1 MNITYVNTYMY
12 CINILL
18 QRLSKTNTMIHS
30 KLQKFRMNV
39 TAFTMLCNFVEKSY
53 LQWLLP
59 PLSWTLLILQLQ
71 LQSHRTWNF
80 QTSLP
85 ICMFLV
91 DATFTNNIG
100 GHGFWD
106 RGGVYTGVC
115 PKKILRPPL
124 AAGIFFPPGCQNF
137 FSAGGFIS
145 RQGCDFAKK
154 WQKIGPQG
162 CQKFF
167 FLPGLWH

>member
-1 MNITYVNTYMY
+1 MIKSANYSMHIAYVNTYMY

-91 DATFTNNIG
+91 DATFTNKQCITFKVQGDPICNFLKKTLG
-100 GHGFWD
+100 PPNAFRLYPHG
-106 RGGVYTGVC
+106 V
-115 PKKILRPPL
+115 KN
-124 AAGIFFPPGCQNF
+124 IFF
-137 FSAGGFIS
+137 SRVIS
-145 RQGCDFAKK
+145 SH
-154 WQKIGPQG
+154 
-162 CQKFF
+162 
-167 FLPGLWH
+167 LN